1 MNQLITITQNE
12 NNDQVVSGREL
23 HEFLEVKTP
32 YHIWFERMAEYGFT
46 ENVDFIGFEQ
56 KSSKLGGRPSV
67 DHALKIDMA
76 KEISMIQRNEKGKQ
90 ARQYFIEVEKELKQQ
105 LLPQTPEQQIALLA
119 QGNVN
124 LNKKV
129 EQIENSV
136 LDLTDR
142 FGLPSNKAKV
152 LQKKVASKVYMF
164 TGGKYSNAHKKL
176 GAKVF
181 REFYKDLNNRF
192 DVVKYSDIP
201 LSRYDEATE
210 YLDMWQPSFN
220 TTLEI
225 RGLNSQTSFDFE
237 VPPVTLGHEMSGVV
251 NFIGEGVSGL
261 KVGDHV
267 VVEPYIVPEGTDTS
281 ETGHY
286 NLAEGSNFIGLGGN
300 GGGLAEKISVDE
312 RWVHKIPD
320 NLPLDEAA
328 LIEPLSVGYHAVE
341 RANLSEK
348 STVLVVGAGPIGLL
362 TAAVAKAQGHTVI
375 ISEPSG
381 LRRKKAQEAQVADY
395 FFNPIEDDIQ
405 AKVHEINEK
414 GVDAAFE
421 CTSVQPGF
429 DACLDA
435 IRMGGTVVI
444 VAIWGK
450 PASVDMAKLVI
461 KEANLLGTIAYNNT
475 HPKTIDL
482 VSTGKIKL
490 DQFITAKIG
499 LDDLIDKGFDTLIH
513 HNETAVKILVSPT
526 GKGL

>member
-90 ARQYFIEVEKELKQQ
+90 ARQCFIEVEKELKQH

-237 VPPVTLGHEMSGVV
+237 
-251 NFIGEGVSGL
+251 
-261 KVGDHV
+261 
-267 VVEPYIVPEGTDTS
+267 
-281 ETGHY
+281 
-286 NLAEGSNFIGLGGN
+286 A
-300 GGGLAEKISVDE
+300 
-312 RWVHKIPD
+312 
-320 NLPLDEAA
+320 
-328 LIEPLSVGYHAVE
+328 
-341 RANLSEK
+341 
-348 STVLVVGAGPIGLL
+348 
-362 TAAVAKAQGHTVI
+362 
-375 ISEPSG
+375 
-381 LRRKKAQEAQVADY
+381 
-395 FFNPIEDDIQ
+395 
-405 AKVHEINEK
+405 
-414 GVDAAFE
+414 
-421 CTSVQPGF
+421 
-429 DACLDA
+429 
-435 IRMGGTVVI
+435 
-444 VAIWGK
+444 
-450 PASVDMAKLVI
+450 
-461 KEANLLGTIAYNNT
+461 
-475 HPKTIDL
+475 
-482 VSTGKIKL
+482 
-490 DQFITAKIG
+490 
-499 LDDLIDKGFDTLIH
+499 
-513 HNETAVKILVSPT
+513 
-526 GKGL
+526 

>member
-23 HEFLEVKTP
+23 HDFLGVKDHYTD
-32 YHIWFERMAEYGFT
+32 WFKDMCKYGFT
-46 ENVDFIGFEQ
+46 ENMDFITLNELSEKTEGSRLV
-56 KSSKLGGRPSV
+56 KRNIIN
-67 DHALKIDMA
+67 HALKLDMA

-237 VPPVTLGHEMSGVV
+237 
-251 NFIGEGVSGL
+251 
-261 KVGDHV
+261 
-267 VVEPYIVPEGTDTS
+267 
-281 ETGHY
+281 
-286 NLAEGSNFIGLGGN
+286 A
-300 GGGLAEKISVDE
+300 
-312 RWVHKIPD
+312 
-320 NLPLDEAA
+320 
-328 LIEPLSVGYHAVE
+328 
-341 RANLSEK
+341 
-348 STVLVVGAGPIGLL
+348 
-362 TAAVAKAQGHTVI
+362 
-375 ISEPSG
+375 
-381 LRRKKAQEAQVADY
+381 
-395 FFNPIEDDIQ
+395 
-405 AKVHEINEK
+405 
-414 GVDAAFE
+414 
-421 CTSVQPGF
+421 
-429 DACLDA
+429 
-435 IRMGGTVVI
+435 
-444 VAIWGK
+444 
-450 PASVDMAKLVI
+450 
-461 KEANLLGTIAYNNT
+461 
-475 HPKTIDL
+475 
-482 VSTGKIKL
+482 
-490 DQFITAKIG
+490 
-499 LDDLIDKGFDTLIH
+499 
-513 HNETAVKILVSPT
+513 
-526 GKGL
+526 

>member
-23 HEFLEVKTP
+23 HEFLGVKDHYTD
-32 YHIWFERMAEYGFT
+32 WFKDMCKYGFT
-46 ENVDFIGFEQ
+46 ENFDFITLNELSEKTEGSRLV
-56 KSSKLGGRPSV
+56 KRNIIN
-67 DHALKIDMA
+67 HALKLDMA

-237 VPPVTLGHEMSGVV
+237 
-251 NFIGEGVSGL
+251 
-261 KVGDHV
+261 
-267 VVEPYIVPEGTDTS
+267 
-281 ETGHY
+281 
-286 NLAEGSNFIGLGGN
+286 A
-300 GGGLAEKISVDE
+300 
-312 RWVHKIPD
+312 
-320 NLPLDEAA
+320 
-328 LIEPLSVGYHAVE
+328 
-341 RANLSEK
+341 
-348 STVLVVGAGPIGLL
+348 
-362 TAAVAKAQGHTVI
+362 
-375 ISEPSG
+375 
-381 LRRKKAQEAQVADY
+381 
-395 FFNPIEDDIQ
+395 
-405 AKVHEINEK
+405 
-414 GVDAAFE
+414 
-421 CTSVQPGF
+421 
-429 DACLDA
+429 
-435 IRMGGTVVI
+435 
-444 VAIWGK
+444 
-450 PASVDMAKLVI
+450 
-461 KEANLLGTIAYNNT
+461 
-475 HPKTIDL
+475 
-482 VSTGKIKL
+482 
-490 DQFITAKIG
+490 
-499 LDDLIDKGFDTLIH
+499 
-513 HNETAVKILVSPT
+513 
-526 GKGL
+526 

>member
-23 HEFLEVKTP
+23 HEFLGVKDHYTD
-32 YHIWFERMAEYGFT
+32 WFKDMCKYGFT
-46 ENVDFIGFEQ
+46 ENIDFITLNELSEKTEG
-56 KSSKLGGRPSV
+56 SKLGGRPSV

-237 VPPVTLGHEMSGVV
+237 
-251 NFIGEGVSGL
+251 
-261 KVGDHV
+261 
-267 VVEPYIVPEGTDTS
+267 
-281 ETGHY
+281 
-286 NLAEGSNFIGLGGN
+286 A
-300 GGGLAEKISVDE
+300 
-312 RWVHKIPD
+312 
-320 NLPLDEAA
+320 
-328 LIEPLSVGYHAVE
+328 
-341 RANLSEK
+341 
-348 STVLVVGAGPIGLL
+348 
-362 TAAVAKAQGHTVI
+362 
-375 ISEPSG
+375 
-381 LRRKKAQEAQVADY
+381 
-395 FFNPIEDDIQ
+395 
-405 AKVHEINEK
+405 
-414 GVDAAFE
+414 
-421 CTSVQPGF
+421 
-429 DACLDA
+429 
-435 IRMGGTVVI
+435 
-444 VAIWGK
+444 
-450 PASVDMAKLVI
+450 
-461 KEANLLGTIAYNNT
+461 
-475 HPKTIDL
+475 
-482 VSTGKIKL
+482 
-490 DQFITAKIG
+490 
-499 LDDLIDKGFDTLIH
+499 
-513 HNETAVKILVSPT
+513 
-526 GKGL
+526 